1 MRPPLVSEAEL
12 RAQDLTH
19 ARRQHSYDL
28 VQQLTY
34 FIITM
39 ELVGCG
45 YLLIYAKELV
55 GIPSAK
61 YLYLI
66 FGVAAFFGILWR
78 VLHNETYYRTSHG
91 LSSGA
96 YALGTR
102 VFYWPYVFLSIIAFV
117 WAIYAGTRYLH
128 EVSVGNAASPASPE
142 EGKPPLPAPGQVRG

>member
-12 RAQDLTH
+12 GAQDLTH
-19 ARRQHSYDL
+19 AHRQHSYDL
-28 VQQLTY
+28 VQQLTC
-34 FIITM
+34 FIITI

-45 YLLIYAKELV
+45 YLLINAKELV

-66 FGVAAFFGILWR
+66 FGVAAFLGVLWR
-78 VLHNETYYRTSHG
+78 VLHNETYYRSSHG
-91 LSSGA
+91 LSTGA

-102 VFYWPYVFLSIIAFV
+102 VMYWPYVILSVIAFV